1 MRNYRETEISEST
14 VKDILITEAKKY
26 LIIPETPSLYS
37 LKDLLV
43 PRGKVLEMMT

>member
-14 VKDILITEAKKY
+14 VKDILIAESKKY

-37 LKDLLV
+37 LRDLLV
-43 PRGKVLEMMT
+43 PRG